1 MRIRLWHKVAALL
14 VVGILE
20 GTALTL
26 FVNYQ
31 RERAAIETRYR
42 ESVEAL
48 ATTLSPVLL
57 ETLLANEVIDPD
69 NTREVLR
76 EIALVYGDLRS
87 IAVLGDDGQPLD
99 LGSEWGSV
107 PPEAHRVVRPITIL
121 SPGETPRE
129 IGRIEV
135 AFDATRLHAARRS
148 LIGHAVTLG
157 AVAIL
162 VAVSFSILVARGITV
177 PLATLA
183 LGMKRLESDD
193 LDVRVNLR
201 TKDEVGDLAAV
212 FNRLV
217 EGMQAKRE
225 LIHYVPKSAWEAAH
239 RRAAGGAE
247 SSARNQELTI
257 LFSDVVGFTPM
268 TEVTSADELVRRL
281 NRYFEEMAPIV
292 TRNGGMIDKFIGD
305 AIMAI
310 FEASTAGDAGAN
322 AAVSAALEMQARMAE
337 LRVSNPEAFRIRIG
351 VNTGVVIL
359 GDIGAMSSRR
369 DYTCVG
375 SAVNVA
381 QRFESTCPVDAVHVG
396 SSTFRRLDPVPP
408 PEWIK
413 RRDGLRVKG
422 VEEPLT
428 TYVLRSPWRDFND
441 GEGQHDSES
450 CRSDP

>member
-1 MRIRLWHKVAALL
+1 MRIRLWHKIAAIL

-42 ESVEAL
+42 ESAEAL

-76 EIALVYGDLRS
+76 EIGRVYGDLRS
-87 IAVLGDDGQPLD
+87 ISVLGDDGQTLD
-99 LGSEWGSV
+99 LGSEWGTV
-107 PPEAHRVVRPITIL
+107 PPDAHRVVRPITVS

-148 LIGHAVTLG
+148 LIGRAVTLG

-162 VAVSFSILVARGITV
+162 VAVFFSILVARGITV

-183 LGMKRLESDD
+183 FGMKRLESDD
-193 LDVRVNLR
+193 LDVRVELR
-201 TKDEVGDLAAV
+201 TKDEVGDLAAI

-217 EGMQAKRE
+217 EGMRAKRE
-225 LIHYVPKSAWEAAH
+225 LLHYVPKSAWEAAH
-239 RRAAGGAE
+239 RRATGSDEGA
-247 SSARNQELTI
+247 ARSREMTI
-257 LFSDVVGFTPM
+257 LFSDVAGFTPL
-268 TEVTSADELVRRL
+268 TETTPAAEIVRRL
-281 NRYFEEMAPIV
+281 NRYLEEMAPIV

-305 AIMAI
+305 AIMTV
-310 FEASTAGDAGAN
+310 FEGEEDCGATAAF
-322 AAVSAALEMQARMAE
+322 AAACGMQARLTA
-337 LRVSNPEAFRIRIG
+337 LRENDPDAFHIRIG
-351 VNTGVVIL
+351 INTGPVIQ

-369 DYTCVG
+369 DFTCVG

-381 QRFESTCPVDAVHVG
+381 QRLESTCPVDAIQLG
-396 SSTFRRLDPVPP
+396 QESFRRVNPP
-408 PEWIK
+408 PDPASVE
-413 RRDGLRVKG
+413 RREGLKVKG
-422 VEEPLT
+422 VAEGIT
-428 TYVLRSPWRDFND
+428 TYIVRPMGRP
-441 GEGQHDSES
+441 
-450 CRSDP
+450 RA